1 MPTASSTYL
10 NKIYQYI
17 GTTDANYTN
26 GLFYRCV
33 QNGSTYSWKE
43 CETQHRLT
51 ASEMADIM
59 STLPGAPTQ
68 QHSYSTSE
76 QVVGKWL
83 NNKPLYEK
91 TYDCGVMP
99 NNTTKLVPLNI
110 SMSDIQVMRTYGIA
124 YNSTSKG
131 SHPLPYS
138 TSDIYY
144 ISGDGNI
151 SITTT
156 MDRSTFNAY
165 ITIQYTKTT
174 D

>member
-1 MPTASSTYL
+1 
-10 NKIYQYI
+10 
-17 GTTDANYTN
+17 
-26 GLFYRCV
+26 
-33 QNGSTYSWKE
+33 
-43 CETQHRLT
+43 
-51 ASEMADIM
+51 
-59 STLPGAPTQ
+59 
-68 QHSYSTSE
+68 
-76 QVVGKWL
+76 
-83 NNKPLYEK
+83 
-91 TYDCGVMP
+91 MP